1 MNFLLSH
8 IILEYLAHEA
18 KGEANQHKHFI
29 TDIYLVPFCFFKEIK
44 LLFNVLVNL
53 YDFFGLPAPSEN
65 FMQVKKQELEPD
77 TEKWIGWK

>member
-8 IILEYLAHEA
+8 IILGYLAHEA

-53 YDFFGLPAPSEN
+53 YDFFGKVTTRIHHKL
-65 FMQVKKQELEPD
+65 QQY
-77 TEKWIGWK
+77 T